1 VGTYGVLAVKNL
13 RTWTVI
19 VAACGLLV
27 AVLSGGSSPV
37 TGSSTYATDGWGL
50 LVAWSALGSDAERF
64 ERAPVDLDDGGTFLT
79 TLPPKRGWTQTEA
92 NDLLAWIRRGGHVVV
107 VDVGSSENALYSALG
122 LDVDRVGP
130 LAPLN
135 PLRWR
140 GHLHADQV
148 LTGRSLEVRVP
159 RFAAVPSA
167 DWTVQARTAEG
178 KPAVFSKAAGAGSI
192 EVILGAP
199 LANAWIQKSENAAL
213 LDELALPVR
222 FDEWHQG
229 YAAPDLVASI
239 ESLRSRAQG
248 LLAHLL
254 FVYVLVVWALGARFG
269 VVMPRMEWRSPKLDG
284 ELKALGA
291 LHAQSNHARA
301 AVERLRTLARAEGIE
316 TRETVA
322 LRDAAALVSLAKTVG
337 TAQRGRTHD

>member
-1 VGTYGVLAVKNL
+1 MGTHGVLVVKDY
-13 RTWTVI
+13 RAWWAI
-19 VAACGLLV
+19 AIACALLV
-27 AVLSGGSSPV
+27 ALAGNAPRS

-50 LVAWSALGSDAERF
+50 LVAWAALGEEAERL
-64 ERAPVDLDDGGTFLT
+64 ERPPADLLDGGTFVT
-79 TLPPKRGWTQTEA
+79 TLPSKRGWTQAEA
-92 NDLLAWIRRGGHVVV
+92 NDLLAWTRRGGHTVVF
-107 VDVGSSENALYSALG
+107 DVGSSENALYEALG

-140 GHLHADQV
+140 QQLHADQTLGDLPLV
-148 LTGRSLEVRVP
+148 VRVP
-159 RFAAVPSA
+159 RFAAVPPA
-167 DWTVQARTAEG
+167 AWTVRARTAEG
-178 KPAVFSKAAGAGSI
+178 KPAVFSKADGAGSI

-229 YAAPDLVASI
+229 YAAPDLVAST
-239 ESLRSRAQG
+239 ESLRTRAQG

-254 FVYVLVVWALGARFG
+254 LVYALVVWALGARFG
-269 VVMPRMEWRSPKLDG
+269 VVVPRLEWRSPQLDR
-284 ELKALGA
+284 ELRALGA

-301 AVERLRTLARAEGIE
+301 AVERLRALARAEGIE
-316 TRETVA
+316 THEPIA
-322 LRDAAALVSLAKTVG
+322 LRDAAGLVALARTVG
-337 TAQRGRTHD
+337 TEQRGRNHD